1 MPYETTRDITPG
13 PGNYEIIQDILKNSE
28 NVIIKKRENSP

>member
-13 PGNYEIIQDILKNSE
+13 PGNY
-28 NVIIKKRENSP
+28 